1 MSGSAYAILST
12 PNNWPGCAAYF
23 QQRKTYAASYPDPDT
38 FWMTQPGNYHNMNVS
53 LPSKDSDAITGTIV
67 SKELNAIRH
76 LVEMN
81 NGLLALTSSGA
92 WLISG
97 GTPGADVT
105 PATITAQPQSF
116 VGCSN
121 VRPLVIG
128 YDVMFIQDRGSIVRS
143 MSYQFYLNIYTG
155 NDIST
160 LSSHLFF
167 GHSIVDWD
175 YAEEPF
181 KIIWAVRSDGVL
193 LSLTYV
199 KEQEV
204 YGWARHDTQGLVE
217 SVCTVVEGGE
227 NIAYVVVRRF
237 IPVIGWQRYIER
249 MASRYMG
256 ADPSQGAPA
265 DIEKA
270 WCLDAALSLPLT
282 YRQGVLNVF
291 EIPIAG
297 GTQVGQSV
305 TVYAQPTD
313 GVSAMFFP
321 GDVGQ
326 IIRSGGGKMTVT
338 AYLSPQSAQ
347 VTITRA
353 ITRLT
358 QNQYNP
364 GYALAQ
370 PVQAG
375 GWSIAPVVSSV
386 SGLGHLEGMT
396 VGIIADGVVMLPQV
410 VRGGSVS
417 FFGSAPGGSA
427 NIAQTASSAIVGLG
441 YQCQMQTL
449 RLDTGE
455 PTSQGKRKKVA
466 AVTVRVQ
473 DSRGIKVGNTFG
485 TLVSFKDRS
494 AYLALGAQN
503 PLYTGDERI
512 VLDPKWGVEGQVCIQ
527 IDDPVP
533 ATILGIIPEIVVG
546 DT

>member
-1 MSGSAYAILST
+1 MSGSSAYAVLAT
-12 PNNWPGCAAYF
+12 PNNWPGVSSYF
-23 QQRKTYAASYPDPDT
+23 QQRKTFAASYTGPDT

-128 YDVMFIQDRGSIVRS
+128 YDVLFIQDRGSIVRS

-181 KIIWAVRSDGVL
+181 KIIWAVRSDGIM

-204 YGWARHDTQGLVE
+204 YGWARHDTQGMFE
-217 SVCTVVEGGE
+217 SVATCIEGGE
-227 NIAYVVVRRF
+227 NVAYAVVRRIVGNTF
-237 IPVIGWQRYIER
+237 VRYIER
-249 MASRYMG
+249 MASRYLG
-256 ADPSQGAPA
+256 ADPAYGQPA
-265 DIEKA
+265 DIERA
-270 WCLDAALSLPLT
+270 WCVDAGLATTATFRTAAILASAQT
-282 YRQGVLNVF
+282 GTNVAVTG
-291 EIPIAG
+291 IAN
-297 GTQVGQSV
+297 
-305 TVYAQPTD
+305 D
-313 GVSAMFFP
+313 GVSPVFFNT
-321 GDVGQ
+321 DVGQ
-326 IIRSGGGKMTVT
+326 VIRAGGGKMLVTGYVNANNILVTV
-338 AYLSPQSAQ
+338 QR
-347 VTITRA
+347 TITKV
-353 ITRLT
+353 IPNTL
-358 QNQYNP
+358 
-364 GYALAQ
+364 
-370 PVQAG
+370 PVQPQLINSG
-375 GWSIAPVVSSV
+375 GWSIAPVISVV

-396 VGIIADGVVMLPQV
+396 VQIIADGAVMLPQV
-410 VRGGSVS
+410 VRGGSVGLY
-417 FFGSAPGGSA
+417 GSIPNGTS
-427 NIAQTASSAIVGLG
+427 NIAQTASSVIVGLG
-441 YQCQMQTL
+441 FQCQMQTL

-455 PTSQGKRKKVA
+455 PTSQGKRKKIA

-473 DSRGIKVGNTFG
+473 DSRGIKIGNTFG
-485 TLVSFKDRS
+485 TLVAFKDRS
-494 AYLALGAQN
+494 AYLPLGAQN
-503 PLYTGDERI
+503 PLYTGDERV
-512 VLDPKWGVEGQVCIQ
+512 VLDPKWGVEGQICIQ
-527 IDDPVP
+527 VDDPVP
-533 ATILGIIPEIVVG
+533 ATILGVVPEIVLG